1 MQIPIGINT
10 LWTAITSRSAS
21 PSVEDKNLENTEV
34 DNKIEQLIENIDQ
47 LDDSDLLDQVTKTFQ
62 EESNLNP
69 DELIADPN
77 YQQNVFDANKRSQI
91 SLDDLKE
98 NTVNVEINEKQEDE
112 KEDLPNIDIDSSSSS
127 NNHYF
132 PKPDVTPQEI
142 KTGFKSIID
151 NIDNNII
158 QSPSTNQLGLQ
169 PSSSKLSPLLM
180 NKPSISNL
188 LDDTNALFEDDDN
201 EIDITTEIKSPM
213 WNNLNW
219 HKHTAEN
226 FIDNEISIQ
235 FNELWGRAKTIQ
247 IITNDNQKVEFTF
260 DTGIPKDS
268 YQKFNW
274 GNKVI
279 YNNNNGLI
287 TKLNEIIIVDLDN
300 KTHSIFKDK

>member
-1 MQIPIGINT
+1 VKDEKQQ
-10 LWTAITSRSAS
+10 S
-21 PSVEDKNLENTEV
+21 PEV
-34 DNKIEQLIENIDQ
+34 DNKISQLVENVDQ

-62 EESNLNP
+62 EESNEQP

-77 YQQNVFDANKRSQI
+77 YQQNIFDANKRSQI
-91 SLDDLKE
+91 SLDDLNE

-201 EIDITTEIKSPM
+201 EIDTTTEIKSPM

-226 FIDNEISIQ
+226 FIDNEI
-235 FNELWGRAKTIQ
+235 
-247 IITNDNQKVEFTF
+247 
-260 DTGIPKDS
+260 
-268 YQKFNW
+268 
-274 GNKVI
+274 
-279 YNNNNGLI
+279 
-287 TKLNEIIIVDLDN
+287 
-300 KTHSIFKDK
+300 